1 MVTREIENQVPFGFG
16 APRLQ
21 PAVSFLSTSLRQKR
35 CLGGITSNP
44 DIASGFGGSA
54 LLKTFASPAPA
65 QFWSASRFGNLSG
78 VSLIKPYVQV
88 TGAPSRNKLQCLL
101 RTRFT
106 PQPNIISAGAGYIK
120 GGISI
125 TVPLTFCLTGLDQS
139 VLQIETKIVSCHTAD
154 CKPVKREVNGTVI
167 LPPLSIPWQVCLGV
181 YFVHASTKQPQ
192 IGLKLLAGQTLV
204 RSLLGPNAIKLFTS
218 VIFEFSE

>member
-44 DIASGFGGSA
+44 AIASGFGGSA

-78 VSLIKPYVQV
+78 VSLIKPYV
-88 TGAPSRNKLQCLL
+88 
-101 RTRFT
+101 
-106 PQPNIISAGAGYIK
+106 
-120 GGISI
+120 
-125 TVPLTFCLTGLDQS
+125 
-139 VLQIETKIVSCHTAD
+139 
-154 CKPVKREVNGTVI
+154 
-167 LPPLSIPWQVCLGV
+167 
-181 YFVHASTKQPQ
+181 
-192 IGLKLLAGQTLV
+192 
-204 RSLLGPNAIKLFTS
+204 
-218 VIFEFSE
+218 